1 MYTMKDIH
9 WNKLSVFEQ
18 VIFILGWFSIFNIL
32 FWITFVIVY
41 AIGRNRRGKEFKQFF
56 NPHTFKVPYVFGW
69 INAILVVFMVLVMI
83 LMMGLGF
90 FVLPRMF
97 MFHFW

>member
-1 MYTMKDIH
+1 MKDIH
-9 WNKLSVFEQ
+9 WNRLSGFEKG
-18 VIFILGWFSIFNIL
+18 IFVVGWFSILNL
-32 FWITFVIVY
+32 FYWIVFVIVY
-41 AIGRNRRGKEFKQFF
+41 AIGCDRKGKEFKQFF

-69 INAILVVFMVLVMI
+69 INAVLVVFMVLVMI

-97 MFHFW
+97 HFW